1 MSNQIYDNTLNNS
14 KIQKYH
20 QIYGNNKLFCNNRI
34 ITGEKYHKLFITF
47 FSYFIPYIF
56 SLFFFLYLGTFSL
69 SLNII
74 YIIISSVFF
83 ILNIFYMLKCGCIDP
98 GILPKQ
104 IENNNYII
112 KKEKM
117 RYKINGHILLLNYCY
132 SCNIFRPSRTSHCSR
147 CDNCVERFDHHCLWL
162 GNCIGKR
169 NYKYFYAFLLSLN
182 SNCIFQIIFC
192 IYVEFLDIKKI
203 KNKENKRYAFII
215 TIGCIILYNILFII
229 IFIGKFLDKY
239 TFLLCKNMTYIEYNK
254 KKFKIYPQNIN
265 PFNKYNLCS
274 KKNILWR
281 KKEKSKI
288 LDVIEKIGNDFIII
302 NAQYKNKNKIKL
314 KIKNDISIENS
325 IEGSKT
331 KVKLFKTEQYENQ
344 PTSCK
349 EKKIINYIPSFLKRN
364 DIFFDKEG
372 EGINYHSDAN
382 IEKHKKLKKNNII
395 VGNRNNNFIDLYR
408 MKIPKGKSF
417 TNDKKIKFTN
427 I

>member
-1 MSNQIYDNTLNNS
+1 MLNDS
-14 KIQKYH
+14 KDKRYY
-20 QIYGNNKLFCNNRI
+20 QIYGNNKLWCNNRI
-34 ITGEKYHKLFITF
+34 ITGEKYYKLFPTF
-47 FSYFIPYIF
+47 FSYFILYIF
-56 SLFFFLYLGTFSL
+56 SLFFFLHFGILSL

-74 YIIISSVFF
+74 YIIISSIFF
-83 ILNIFYMLKCGCIDP
+83 ILNIFYMLKCGCTDP

-104 IENNNYII
+104 IENKNYII

-132 SCNIFRPSRTSHCSR
+132 SCNIFRPPRTSHCSR

-169 NYKYFYAFLLSLN
+169 NYKYFYAFLLCLN
-182 SNCIFQIIFC
+182 LNCIFQIIFC
-192 IYVEFLDIKKI
+192 FYVEFLDIKKI
-203 KNKENKRYAFII
+203 KNKENKGYAFII
-215 TIGCIILYNILFII
+215 SNGCIILYNILFII
-229 IFIGKFLDKY
+229 IFIGKFLAQY
-239 TFLLCKNMTYIEYNK
+239 TFLLFKNMTYIEYNK
-254 KKFKIYPQNIN
+254 KKFKIYPQSIN

-274 KKNILWR
+274 KKNILCL

-288 LDVIEKIGNDFIII
+288 FAIIEKVGNDFIII
-302 NAQYKNKNKIKL
+302 NEKYKNNNKKMKL
-314 KIKNDISIENS
+314 KINNDISIENS

-331 KVKLFKTEQYENQ
+331 KVKLFKLEQYENQ

-349 EKKIINYIPSFLKRN
+349 EKKIINYIPSFMKRN

-382 IEKHKKLKKNNII
+382 IEKHKKYKNNKYN
-395 VGNRNNNFIDLYR
+395 VEYRNNNFIDLYK

-417 TNDKKIKFTN
+417 NCDKKIKFTN

>member
-1 MSNQIYDNTLNNS
+1 MSNQIFDKTLNNS
-14 KIQKYH
+14 KDKRYH
-20 QIYGNNKLFCNNRI
+20 QIFGNNKLWCNNRI

-56 SLFFFLYLGTFSL
+56 SIFFFLHLGPLSL
-69 SLNII
+69 SLNIT
-74 YIIISSVFF
+74 YIIISSIFF
-83 ILNIFYMLKCGCIDP
+83 ILNVFYMLKSGCTDP

-132 SCNIFRPSRTSHCSR
+132 SCNIFRPPRTSHCSR

-162 GNCIGKR
+162 ANCIGKR

-182 SNCIFQIIFC
+182 LNCIFQIIFC
-192 IYVEFLDIKKI
+192 IYAEFLDIKKI
-203 KNKENKRYAFII
+203 KQKENKEYSFII
-215 TIGCIILYNILFII
+215 LIGCIILYNLLFII
-229 IFIGKFLDKY
+229 IFIGKFLAQY
-239 TFLLCKNMTYIEYNK
+239 TLLLFKNMTYIEFNK
-254 KKFKIYPQNIN
+254 KKFNIYPKDLN

-274 KKNILWR
+274 KKNILCI

-288 LDVIEKIGNDFIII
+288 LDIIEKIGKDFIII
-302 NAQYKNKNKIKL
+302 NEKYKNKNKIKL
-314 KIKNDISIENS
+314 KINNDISIENS
-325 IEGSKT
+325 IEGSRT
-331 KVKLFKTEQYENQ
+331 KVKLFKSEQYENQ

-349 EKKIINYIPSFLKRN
+349 EKKIINFIPSFLKRN
-364 DIFFDKEG
+364 DVFFDKEG

-382 IEKHKKLKKNNII
+382 LEKHKKYRKNNII
-395 VGNRNNNFIDLYR
+395 AQNRNSNFIDLYKI
-408 MKIPKGKSF
+408 KIPKGKTFIS
-417 TNDKKIKFTN
+417 DKKIKFTN

>member
-132 SCNIFRPSRTSHCSR
+132 SCNIFR
-147 CDNCVERFDHHCLWL
+147 
-162 GNCIGKR
+162 
-169 NYKYFYAFLLSLN
+169 
-182 SNCIFQIIFC
+182 
-192 IYVEFLDIKKI
+192 
-203 KNKENKRYAFII
+203 
-215 TIGCIILYNILFII
+215 
-229 IFIGKFLDKY
+229 
-239 TFLLCKNMTYIEYNK
+239 
-254 KKFKIYPQNIN
+254 
-265 PFNKYNLCS
+265 
-274 KKNILWR
+274 
-281 KKEKSKI
+281 
-288 LDVIEKIGNDFIII
+288 
-302 NAQYKNKNKIKL
+302 
-314 KIKNDISIENS
+314 
-325 IEGSKT
+325 
-331 KVKLFKTEQYENQ
+331 
-344 PTSCK
+344 
-349 EKKIINYIPSFLKRN
+349 
-364 DIFFDKEG
+364 
-372 EGINYHSDAN
+372 
-382 IEKHKKLKKNNII
+382 
-395 VGNRNNNFIDLYR
+395 
-408 MKIPKGKSF
+408 
-417 TNDKKIKFTN
+417 
-427 I
+427 

>member
-1 MSNQIYDNTLNNS
+1 MSNQIYDNTLKNS
-14 KIQKYH
+14 KILKYH

-132 SCNIFRPSRTSHCSR
+132 SCNIFRPPRTSHCSR

-182 SNCIFQIIFC
+182 SNSIFQIIFC
-192 IYVEFLDIKKI
+192 FYVEFLDIKKI

-288 LDVIEKIGNDFIII
+288 LDAIEKIGNDFIII